1 MYPKEICVSVDLRNS
16 CIVEES
22 TVITS
27 QGNKW
32 SARIPWEG
40 MWTPRGMRALFYKQ
54 NLGKECRVTAE
65 PWQTD
70 NSSKDGRGEN
80 ETLWRRPTK
89 HTVSPP
95 GSTLLSY
102 NCDYR
107 RHLQWHLGWP
117 LLVGV
122 PEPDSDTEKALTIS
136 GSQDFP
142 WKTHWL
148 YVRVTMKGSEE
159 PEISQIL
166 FIQGLICPIRILVT
180 HWHQQ

>member
-1 MYPKEICVSVDLRNS
+1 MYPKEICVSVDLCNS
-16 CIVEES
+16 WVVEES

-32 SARIPWEG
+32 SAGIPWEG

-54 NLGKECRVTAE
+54 DGQGMQGHSWALTDWQQFKRWKRGKWD
-65 PWQTD
+65 P
-70 NSSKDGRGEN
+70 
-80 ETLWRRPTK
+80 WRRPTK
-89 HTVSPP
+89 HRVSPP

-159 PEISQIL
+159 LEISQIL